1 MYGYEYNGNSGRLV
15 ITPLTDRCYITLTTA
30 LHLYRGGSPKGPAGT
45 GKTETV
51 KDLGKAMGMWVIVN
65 NCSEGLDYKS
75 MGKCFS
81 GLAQTGAWG
90 CFDEF
95 NRINIE
101 VLSVVAQQIL
111 CILSAISQKMKRFT
125 FEGLEINLKLT
136 CGIFITMNPGY
147 AGRTELPDN
156 LKSMFRPISMMV
168 PDSIIIAENTL
179 FSDGFQSTRS
189 LSKKVHLLFF

>member
-1 MYGYEYNGNSGRLV
+1 
-15 ITPLTDRCYITLTTA
+15 
-30 LHLYRGGSPKGPAGT
+30 
-45 GKTETV
+45 
-51 KDLGKAMGMWVIVN
+51 
-65 NCSEGLDYKS
+65 

-81 GLAQTGAWG
+81 GLSQTGAWG

-111 CILSAISQKMKRFT
+111 CVLQALSQKQQRFI
-125 FEGLEINLKLT
+125 FEGFSRVLDFGVNATELEIIQPSGYEICLRPSV
-136 CGIFITMNPGY
+136 GIFITMNPGY

-168 PDSIIIAENTL
+168 PDSAIIAENVL
-179 FSDGFQSTRS
+179 FSDGFTNTKS
-189 LSKKVHLLFF
+189 LAKKVT

>member
-1 MYGYEYNGNSGRLV
+1 
-15 ITPLTDRCYITLTTA
+15 
-30 LHLYRGGSPKGPAGT
+30 
-45 GKTETV
+45 
-51 KDLGKAMGMWVIVN
+51 MGMWVIVN

-111 CILSAISQKMKRFT
+111 CILSAISQKQKRFV
-125 FEGLEINLKLT
+125 FEGKEV
-136 CGIFITMNPGY
+136 FH
-147 AGRTELPDN
+147 R
-156 LKSMFRPISMMV
+156 
-168 PDSIIIAENTL
+168 
-179 FSDGFQSTRS
+179 
-189 LSKKVHLLFF
+189 KKVMSLQTRQRKIKLAALDKRVDNFFLS